1 MPATATD
8 KPHAGRIALVSGAAR
23 GIGQAITV
31 GLARQGATV
40 VIADVGDLAETSDL
54 IANFGNRPW
63 PYRWISA
70 TWQ

>member
-8 KPHAGRIALVSGAAR
+8 KPHAGRIALVTGAAR
-23 GIGQAITV
+23 GTGQAIAV

-63 PYRWISA
+63 PHRWISA
-70 TWQ
+70 TRQ